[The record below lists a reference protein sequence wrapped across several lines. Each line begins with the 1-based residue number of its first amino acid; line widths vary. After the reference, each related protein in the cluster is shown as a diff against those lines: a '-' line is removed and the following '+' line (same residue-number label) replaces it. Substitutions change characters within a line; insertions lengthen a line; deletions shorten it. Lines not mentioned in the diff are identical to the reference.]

1 MQDQT
6 LPKEDVPVSDILK
19 ELAEKIDSIGIS
31 RFNINRSNVLDGAI
45 RGLKR
50 LTFSPC
56 NTLNV
61 RFSDDKGATEEAI
74 DLGGPR
80 REFLRLLMQ
89 TLSESEMFEGRE
101 GHRNLALDFRGT
113 AIALSLVHGGP
124 PPCFL
129 SKTLFTGISEGAD
142 QCQPEL
148 EDVTDSDLRDKLTK
162 VSEATTLHDL
172 QLSVEPIS
180 DYLATAGCL
189 RLLTSLTD
197 KYPLLED
204 ILMFH
209 VVHRVRAPL
218 ERFKDGLKTL
228 GVLPKIQQHP
238 EAFRP
243 LLCYNPPTLTA
254 DSLDC
259 LFTINWSEDGSNSRI
274 GENKTVA
281 FWRDF
286 LQDVEGD

>member
-1 MQDQT
+1 
-6 LPKEDVPVSDILK
+6 
-19 ELAEKIDSIGIS
+19 
-31 RFNINRSNVLDGAI
+31 
-45 RGLKR
+45 
-50 LTFSPC
+50 
-56 NTLNV
+56 
-61 RFSDDKGATEEAI
+61 
-74 DLGGPR
+74 
-80 REFLRLLMQ
+80 
-89 TLSESEMFEGRE
+89 MFEGRE
-101 GHRNLALDFRGT
+101 GHRNLALDFRALREDKYFYAGT

-286 LQDVEGD
+286 LQDVEEEKKMTLESILTFTTGSNVVPPMGFSPQPSLEFLHGGGKYPIANTCINCLRLPLHSEYEPFKEAMEFAIQNTYGFGMA